1 MTRVLLLLIAAGAI
15 VLGVTRLHHTDECSS
30 ASSAAFRIAL
40 GGDPADVAA
49 VAHTIAAQC
58 RGASSLAVAV
68 SALRK
73 AGRAT
78 AAVAVAEQAVHREP
92 DNFATWVSLWL
103 AEGPVNPTAANA
115 ARARAH
121 ELNPRYAATAG

>member
-1 MTRVLLLLIAAGAI
+1 MMRVLLLLVAVGAI
-15 VLGVTRLHHTDECSS
+15 VLGVTRLHHTDACSN
-30 ASSAAFRIAL
+30 ASSAAFGIAL
-40 GGDPADVAA
+40 GADAADVES

-73 AGRAT
+73 AGKNT
-78 AAVAVAEQAVHREP
+78 AAVDVAREAVRREP

-103 AEGPVNPTAANA
+103 AEAPVSPAAANV
-115 ARARAH
+115 ARLRAH
-121 ELNPRYAATAG
+121 ELNPRYAAAAG